1 MGTEHDLL
9 EDAVAALV
17 LGCAPAGDQAR
28 LRAHLRSCAG
38 CRELAARLGRA
49 ANSLAISPD
58 PVEPPARLQ
67 ARVRVAATAVRDRAE
82 PPTRRDSE
90 PIRLRRPRPRPP
102 WAQLGVAAAAALTFA
117 LGAGLGLGTAR
128 VLPAGGQG
136 EGEVARHQL
145 TGTGPMAGAHGTAIQ
160 LERDGLTV
168 VDLQRLPALASGQVY
183 ELWTIAADGAARP
196 AGVFVPEGDGSKVLL
211 LTRDLSGV
219 RSLAVTVE
227 RGPDGAPAPT
237 QASSLVGQLA

>member
-1 MGTEHDLL
+1 MGIEHDQL

-17 LGCAPAGDQAR
+17 LGCAPAGDEAR
-28 LRAHLRSCAG
+28 LRAHLRSCPG
-38 CRELAARLGRA
+38 CRELAARLGRGA
-49 ANSLAISPD
+49 SSLAISPD

-67 ARVRVAATAVRDRAE
+67 GRVRAAAAAVRDRAE

-90 PIRLRRPRPRPP
+90 PIRLRRPHPRPS
-102 WAQLGVAAAAALTFA
+102 WAQLGVAAAAAVTFA

-128 VLPAGGQG
+128 VLPAGG
-136 EGEVARHQL
+136 EVARHQL
-145 TGTGPMAGAHGTAIQ
+145 TGTGPMAGVHGTALQ

-168 VDLQRLPALASGQVY
+168 VDLERLPPLASGQVY
-183 ELWTIAADGAARP
+183 ELWTIAPDGMARP
-196 AGVFVPEGDGSKVLL
+196 AAVFVPEGDGSKVLL

-219 RSLAVTVE
+219 RSLAVTAE

-237 QASSLVGQLA
+237 QAPHLVGQLG